1 MADRTRLMA
10 RIRRLMALGTRNSN
24 VHEAARAQRLAQ
36 KLMRRNNISVADLS
50 RSTIKES
57 SCRQLY
63 SDAEKIPE
71 WLNALASVICMTTGC
86 RCWFGWYARES
97 KARDG
102 IRSVKR
108 RRSVH
113 FYGFNERP
121 EIAAYVFTVLLR
133 QLRAKTE
140 EHMSGQRRG
149 RIKLQTLRNR
159 ADQFRIGWVTGVWQV
174 LEAFTVSEEERTV
187 LQGWLQQRFKT
198 SELSSTSVREAGRC
212 RGHEKARLAGLIS
225 GRQAELHHGLAVQR
239 DRHLLTDRGA
249 DRD

>member
-1 MADRTRLMA
+1 MADRTRLMT

-24 VHEAARAQRLAQ
+24 DHEAARALRLAQ
-36 KLMRRNNISVADLS
+36 KLMSQHNISATDLS
-50 RSTIKES
+50 MDSIKES
-57 SCRQLY
+57 CCRQLY

-97 KARDG
+97 KNRDG
-102 IRSVKR
+102 MSSVKN

-113 FYGFNERP
+113 FYGLNERP
-121 EIAAYVFTVLLR
+121 EVAAYVFTVLLR

-174 LEAFTVSEEERTV
+174 LETFSVSDGERAV
-187 LQGWLQQRFKT
+187 LQKWLQQRFKT
-198 SELSSTSVREAGRC
+198 SELSSPSVREAGRC
-212 RGHEKARLAGLIS
+212 RGHERSRLAGLIS
-225 GRQAELHHGLAVQR
+225 GRQAELHHGLSCGQ
-239 DRHLLTDRGA
+239 DRVLLTDGGA
-249 DRD
+249 DCD